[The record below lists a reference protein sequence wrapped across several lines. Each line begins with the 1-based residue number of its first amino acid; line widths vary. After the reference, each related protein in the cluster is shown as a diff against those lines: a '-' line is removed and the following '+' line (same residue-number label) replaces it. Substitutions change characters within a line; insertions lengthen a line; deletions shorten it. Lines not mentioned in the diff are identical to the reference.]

1 MFVDRFMNTAMHY
14 PCNYGYVPHT
24 LSNDGDP
31 VDVLVLTNYPLIP
44 GSVIKCRPVGVLKM
58 TDESGDD
65 AKILAVPIDKV
76 SRQYRSVQDFRDLPE
91 VVLDQISHFFQ
102 HYKDLDEGK
111 WVRIAGWGGPD
122 EAKAEILASVKM
134 YQDAPKKPNF

>member
-1 MFVDRFMNTAMHY
+1 
-14 PCNYGYVPHT
+14 
-24 LSNDGDP
+24 
-31 VDVLVLTNYPLIP
+31 
-44 GSVIKCRPVGVLKM
+44 
-58 TDESGDD
+58 
-65 AKILAVPIDKV
+65 V